1 MIRLEQ
7 LQFHSRRRRLTD
19 AIAGLCSQSEQIR
32 VFLKR
37 LTDPFS
43 SMTAMSHDT

>member
-1 MIRLEQ
+1 MTRLEQ
-7 LQFHSRRRRLTD
+7 LLFHSPRRRLTD

-32 VFLKR
+32 VFFEE
-37 LTDPFS
+37 TDSSSS